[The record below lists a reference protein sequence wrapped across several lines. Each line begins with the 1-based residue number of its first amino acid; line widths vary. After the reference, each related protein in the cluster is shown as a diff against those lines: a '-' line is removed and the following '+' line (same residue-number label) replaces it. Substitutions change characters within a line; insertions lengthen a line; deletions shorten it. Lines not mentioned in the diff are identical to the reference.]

1 MSSRSRTGL
10 VVGTLLAALWMVWP
24 HLDVSPHRNE
34 ASVFNKVQQCAI
46 DNLQKDLYFLEPA
59 KPITADEFVSRH
71 DRLAEALAASD
82 MDAFVLEP
90 GYTFQ

>member
-1 MSSRSRTGL
+1 
-10 VVGTLLAALWMVWP
+10 MVWP
-24 HLDVSPHRNE
+24 HLDVSSRVTE
-34 ASVFNKVQQCAI
+34 TSVVDRVQKCAI

-59 KPITADEFVSRH
+59 KPITAEEFVSRH
-71 DRLAEALAASD
+71 DRLAQALVASD